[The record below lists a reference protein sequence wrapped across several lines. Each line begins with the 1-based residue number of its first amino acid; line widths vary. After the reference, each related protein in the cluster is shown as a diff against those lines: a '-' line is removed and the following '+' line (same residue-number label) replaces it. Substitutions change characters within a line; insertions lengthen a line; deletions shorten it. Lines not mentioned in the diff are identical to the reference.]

1 MKRLL
6 FSTIFLIVHPLT
18 AFADTGNGTGPWGWC
33 RWMWRS
39 GGGGF
44 MMILPLLLVII
55 LLYFFM
61 KGRSGKESETPRADT
76 PMEILKKRYAQ
87 GEITKEQFEEMKKNL

>member
-1 MKRLL
+1 MKTIL
-6 FSTIFLIVHPLT
+6 FSTALLIVNPL
-18 AFADTGNGTGPWGWC
+18 AAYADNGTGAWGWC

-76 PMEILKKRYAQ
+76 PLEILKKRYAQ
-87 GEITKEQFEEMKKNL
+87 GEITKEQFEEMKKTFK